1 MTTLIAPSEAGTDSP
16 PRKRGRAESRSPQ
29 RRDRARA
36 RRTLVA
42 WLFCSPFLFF
52 FLLFG
57 LWPVL
62 ASLLM
67 SFADITSRDLR
78 TPFNVGFVGLENYLT
93 LFADDTFVRSLLNT
107 LYFVVVGI
115 PLTMIVSLTIAVALN
130 SGINRLKAVFRV
142 GYFAPVVTS
151 IIAVAVVW
159 RYMYQ
164 DDGLFNAALAVI
176 GIDGPD
182 WLNDPV
188 WAMPALIIM
197 AVWRNFGIPMV
208 IFLAGLQAI
217 PAELHEA
224 AAVDGAGKWRAF
236 RSITLPLLRPTT
248 LVVAVLLSIAYLQ
261 FFEEPFVMTGGG
273 PLDSTMSI
281 GYYAYEQFGFG
292 LYGIASAASYVLVL
306 VIALLSFLQFRLFRS
321 RS

>member
-1 MTTLIAPSEAGTDSP
+1 M
-16 PRKRGRAESRSPQ
+16 
-29 RRDRARA
+29 RR
-36 RRTLVA
+36 RRTVVA
-42 WLFCSPFLFF
+42 WLFCLPFMVF
-52 FLLFG
+52 FLAFG
-57 LWPVL
+57 FWPVI

-67 SFADITSRDLR
+67 SFTDIRSRDLR
-78 TPFNVGFVGLENYLT
+78 TPFNVGFVGFDNYVT
-93 LFADDTFVRSLLNT
+93 LFTDPTFVRALLNT

-115 PLTMIVSLTIAVALN
+115 PVTMVLALLIAVALN
-130 SGINRLKAVFRV
+130 SGIQRLKAIFRV

-164 DDGLFNAALAVI
+164 DDGLINGALAWI
-176 GIDGPD
+176 GVSGPD

-188 WAMPALIIM
+188 WAMPALIVM

-208 IFLAGLQAI
+208 IFLAGLQAV

-224 AAVDGAGKWRAF
+224 ASVDGASRWRSF

-248 LVVAVLLSIAYLQ
+248 LVVAVLLSISYLQ

-273 PLDSTMSI
+273 PLDATTSI
-281 GYYAYEQFGFG
+281 GFYAYKQFGFG
-292 LYGIASAASYVLVL
+292 LYGLASAASYVLVL
-306 VIALLSFLQFRLFRS
+306 LIAVISLVQFRLFRT

>member
-1 MTTLIAPSEAGTDSP
+1 M
-16 PRKRGRAESRSPQ
+16 
-29 RRDRARA
+29 
-36 RRTLVA
+36 
-42 WLFCSPFLFF
+42 
-52 FLLFG
+52 
-57 LWPVL
+57 
-62 ASLLM
+62 
-67 SFADITSRDLR
+67 
-78 TPFNVGFVGLENYLT
+78 
-93 LFADDTFVRSLLNT
+93 
-107 LYFVVVGI
+107 
-115 PLTMIVSLTIAVALN
+115 
-130 SGINRLKAVFRV
+130 FRV

-151 IIAVAVVW
+151 IIAIAVVW

-164 DDGLFNAALAVI
+164 DDGLFNAALAVV

-224 AAVDGAGKWRAF
+224 ASVDGAGRWRSF

-273 PLDSTMSI
+273 PLDSTTSI
-281 GYYAYEQFGFG
+281 GYYAYDQFGFG

>member
-1 MTTLIAPSEAGTDSP
+1 VATLIATPEVAGTSLP
-16 PRKRGRAESRSPQ
+16 PRKGN
-29 RRDRARA
+29 RA
-36 RRTLVA
+36 RRTRTMAA

-52 FLLFG
+52 FFAFG

-62 ASLLM
+62 SSLLM
-67 SFADITSRDLR
+67 SFTDIRSRDLR
-78 TPFNVGFVGLENYLT
+78 SPFGVSFVGLENYLT
-93 LFADDTFVRSLLNT
+93 LFADGTFIRAVLNT

-115 PLTMIVSLTIAVALN
+115 PVTMVVSLVAAVALN

-151 IIAVAVVW
+151 IIAIAVVW

-164 DDGLFNAALAVI
+164 EDGLFNAALGAV

-182 WLNDPV
+182 WLNDPA
-188 WAMPALIIM
+188 WSMPALIIM

-217 PAELHEA
+217 PTELHEA
-224 AAVDGAGKWRAF
+224 ASVDGASKWRSF
-236 RSITLPLLRPTT
+236 RSITLPLLKPTT

-273 PLDSTMSI
+273 PLDSTISI
-281 GYYAYEQFGFG
+281 GYYAYKQFGFG
-292 LYGIASAASYVLVL
+292 LYGLASAASYVLVL
-306 VIALLSFLQFRLFRS
+306 VIALLSFLQFRLFRT

>member
-1 MTTLIAPSEAGTDSP
+1 M
-16 PRKRGRAESRSPQ
+16 
-29 RRDRARA
+29 
-36 RRTLVA
+36 V
-42 WLFCSPFLFF
+42 FF
-52 FLLFG
+52 FAFG

-67 SFADITSRDLR
+67 SFTDIRSRDLR
-78 TPFNVGFVGLENYLT
+78 TPVNVSFVGAENYVT
-93 LFADDTFVRSLLNT
+93 LFNDPTFVRALLNT

-115 PLTMIVSLTIAVALN
+115 PVTMIISLVIAVALN
-130 SGINRLKAVFRV
+130 AGIQRLKGFFRV

-164 DDGLFNAALAVI
+164 DDGLINGALEFV
-176 GIDGPD
+176 GIHGPN
-182 WLNDPV
+182 WLNDPA
-188 WAMPALIIM
+188 WAMPALIVM

-208 IFLAGLQAI
+208 IFLAGLQGVA
-217 PAELHEA
+217 PELHEA
-224 AAVDGAGKWRAF
+224 ASVDGASRWRSF

-248 LVVAVLLSIAYLQ
+248 LVVAVLLSISYLQ

-273 PLDSTMSI
+273 PLDSTISI

-292 LYGIASAASYVLVL
+292 LYGLASAASYVLVL
-306 VIALLSFLQFRLFRS
+306 VIALLSFFQFRLFRT

>member
-1 MTTLIAPSEAGTDSP
+1 MATLIAPSEVAGTNRP
-16 PRKRGRAESRSPQ
+16 PRKGN
-29 RRDRARA
+29 RA
-36 RRTLVA
+36 RRTRTMA
-42 WLFCSPFLFF
+42 GWLFCSPFLIFF
-52 FLLFG
+52 FAFG

-67 SFADITSRDLR
+67 SFTDITSRDLR
-78 TPFNVGFVGLENYLT
+78 TPFGVGFVGLENYLT
-93 LFADDTFVRSLLNT
+93 LFADDTFIRAVLNT
-107 LYFVVVGI
+107 LYFVAVGI
-115 PLTMIVSLTIAVALN
+115 PVTMLVSLAAAVALN
-130 SGINRLKAVFRV
+130 SGITRLKAVFRV

-164 DDGLFNAALAVI
+164 EDGLFNAALGTI

-182 WLNDPV
+182 WLNDPA
-188 WAMPALIIM
+188 WSMPALIIM

-217 PAELHEA
+217 PTELYEA
-224 AAVDGAGKWRAF
+224 SSVDGASKWRSF
-236 RSITLPLLRPTT
+236 RSITLPLLKPTT
-248 LVVAVLLSIAYLQ
+248 LIVAVLLSIAYLQ

-273 PLDSTMSI
+273 PLDSTTSI

-292 LYGIASAASYVLVL
+292 LYGLASAASYVLVL
-306 VIALLSFLQFRLFRS
+306 VIALLSFLQFRLFRT